1 MTHLPEEWAHRS
13 FAERPTVEKKL
24 TLAEIDKKIEE
35 LAKGLEELE
44 RTAAASKDESA
55 AGPSS
60 GPKPNKVTKPKAKK
74 SRKFPIEEVI
84 ARLTQVAQHD
94 PEARK
99 ILEKIWH
106 GP

>member
-44 RTAAASKDESA
+44 RTAAASKVRYTS
-55 AGPSS
+55 
-60 GPKPNKVTKPKAKK
+60 
-74 SRKFPIEEVI
+74 I
-84 ARLTQVAQHD
+84 AQPRNCHNHFKHLDHATNQCS
-94 PEARK
+94 PTSP
-99 ILEKIWH
+99 
-106 GP
+106 G